1 MFLSDI
7 KEGKYAVI
15 RSLNFN
21 GEFRV
26 RLRDMGFCEGEK
38 VRCLK
43 RALLKSPILYRVK
56 DSSIALRRVD
66 AERIEVSCDE

>member
-7 KEGKYAVI
+7 KEGKTAVI
-15 RSLNFN
+15 SGLHFN
-21 GEFRV
+21 SEFKV

-38 VRCLK
+38 VSCIK
-43 RALLKSPILYRVK
+43 KALLHSPILYRVK

-66 AERIEVSCDE
+66 AGRIEVSSDE